1 MTVHGIIAVFC
12 VLGFFLT
19 NDEKL
24 FRSKSWAQVVVSVL
38 ATVIIVGADIGL
50 SAYFSVLRDRKRTPI
65 AFQTL
70 IIIYFFLPLP
80 RKYQAIVLG
89 TLVSIIHLLFAG
101 LFLYN
106 GNEDKKT
113 MVSFLPFV
121 PQIIIA
127 LHTFFLL
134 TFPLNF
140 PRITELRALYSV
152 APFIFFIT
160 RNNCDRILFTS
171 LRGARLSCCS
181 GSYGFLLAA
190 RRKKSTERINIMTTV
205 MTTIIITLLSESH

>member
-1 MTVHGIIAVFC
+1 MGFVRFFLRQSNLEVTYPEVTVHGVIALCC

-24 FRSKSWAQVVVSVL
+24 FRSKSWAQVLVSLV
-38 ATVIIVGADIGL
+38 ATLIIVGADIGL
-50 SAYFSVLRDRKRTPI
+50 STYFSVLHERKRTPI

-106 GNEDKKT
+106 GTEDKSI
-113 MVSFLPFV
+113 MVS
-121 PQIIIA
+121 
-127 LHTFFLL
+127 
-134 TFPLNF
+134 
-140 PRITELRALYSV
+140 
-152 APFIFFIT
+152 
-160 RNNCDRILFTS
+160 
-171 LRGARLSCCS
+171 
-181 GSYGFLLAA
+181 
-190 RRKKSTERINIMTTV
+190 
-205 MTTIIITLLSESH
+205 